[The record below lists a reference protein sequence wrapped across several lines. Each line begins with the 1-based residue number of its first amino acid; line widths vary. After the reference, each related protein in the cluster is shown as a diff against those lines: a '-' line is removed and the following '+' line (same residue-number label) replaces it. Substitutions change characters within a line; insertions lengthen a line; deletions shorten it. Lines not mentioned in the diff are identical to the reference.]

1 MPTDTRPHL
10 PETERKALRERVVKS
25 LKEQGFD
32 VRDGRVAL
40 PGPLEK
46 ADLRNLHGIA
56 VAHRRERARPGL
68 ERHQERLL
76 KWIAE
81 GAEVRPQAI
90 KPRIIEVQRRSEEE
104 LLFRLVSLHWSIPV
118 SSGYGRR
125 LRFLVVDSSNRK
137 LIGIFGLGDPVFNL
151 GVRDEWIGWDKAQR
165 QTHLQHVMEAFV
177 VGAVPPYSDLLGGK
191 LVAMLLAAREVRR
204 AFARRYAHKEALI
217 SGRALTGQL
226 ALITTQSA
234 LGRSSIYNRVRYQDR
249 LLLRPL
255 GYTAGYGEFHFANG
269 LYGALSDHATEYCEP
284 TAKAAAWGS
293 GFRNRREVIKKS
305 LVSLG
310 LPTDWVH
317 HGIRRQV
324 FAVPLAAQ
332 TGAFLRG
339 EASRPGWFDVSAAD
353 LATFW
358 RERWL
363 LPRVERRAG
372 YQDFR
377 REDYA
382 LWR

>member
-125 LRFLVVDSSNRK
+125 LRFLVVNSSNRK